1 MHFDLQDTHISIC
14 SLSVLSLFADNFDYQ
29 TRDDFIKGIMGQEEV
44 KNYDKFILLSFKF

>member
-44 KNYDKFILLSFKF
+44 SAAQASIFKTI